1 VEGWAARV
9 AWLVGVVAV
18 LALAWERR
26 RWRRPSP
33 GAPPGARV
41 ARHRLLSEAAN
52 GWPWLALT
60 GLLLIANGASIASR
74 DPTDLDRVIGRV
86 GSCWV
91 RSGSLGPLVACSSSA
106 TGTAAG
112 QGEGP
117 TGTPPPDSGRG
128 QPTSCGQ
135 LLGRAGVRRQHSRW
149 LGAGECGTFAGDQLG
164 RLSPDVVADGGADDV
179 GVGDPAGG
187 DVRAVSRPRLAV
199 RSPTAGMP
207 GSGGRPKGDLVVFT
221 R

>member
-26 RWRRPSP
+26 RWRRPSS

-74 DPTDLDRVIGRV
+74 DPTDLDRVIGRAGIVLGAVWLAMGV
-86 GSCWV
+86 GGLLLEGRWNRS
-91 RSGSLGPLVACSSSA
+91 RSGG
-106 TGTAAG
+106 GT
-112 QGEGP
+112 
-117 TGTPPPDSGRG
+117 D
-128 QPTSCGQ
+128 
-135 LLGRAGVRRQHSRW
+135 
-149 LGAGECGTFAGDQLG
+149 
-164 RLSPDVVADGGADDV
+164 RLSP
-179 GVGDPAGG
+179 
-187 DVRAVSRPRLAV
+187 
-199 RSPTAGMP
+199 
-207 GSGGRPKGDLVVFT
+207 
-221 R
+221 

>member
-74 DPTDLDRVIGRV
+74 DPTDLDRVIGRAGIVLGAIGLAGAV
-86 GSCWV
+86 GSLLLERHWNRS
-91 RSGSLGPLVACSSSA
+91 RSGGGTDRHSS
-106 TGTAAG
+106 
-112 QGEGP
+112 P
-117 TGTPPPDSGRG
+117 
-128 QPTSCGQ
+128 
-135 LLGRAGVRRQHSRW
+135 
-149 LGAGECGTFAGDQLG
+149 
-164 RLSPDVVADGGADDV
+164 
-179 GVGDPAGG
+179 
-187 DVRAVSRPRLAV
+187 
-199 RSPTAGMP
+199 
-207 GSGGRPKGDLVVFT
+207 
-221 R
+221 